1 MTRHVNHGEHS
12 WDNGKPI
19 EQAQKRSHKAQSL
32 PAKVDGVTWP
42 DHVRVQVIPG
52 MERTQGVPGN
62 LYVDPASVARV
73 DVREW
78 GQA

>member
-1 MTRHVNHGEHS
+1 MTRHINHGEHS
-12 WDNGKPI
+12 WDNGNPI
-19 EQAQKRSHKAQSL
+19 EQAKRSHKAKAL
-32 PAKVDGVTWP
+32 PANAGRVTWP
-42 DHVRVQVIPG
+42 AHVLVQRIPG

-78 GQA
+78 GQS